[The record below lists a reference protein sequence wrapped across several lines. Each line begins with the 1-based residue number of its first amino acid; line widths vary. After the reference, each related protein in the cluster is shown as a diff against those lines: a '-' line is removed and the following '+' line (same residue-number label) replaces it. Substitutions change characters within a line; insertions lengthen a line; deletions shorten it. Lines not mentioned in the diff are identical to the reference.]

1 MPVAAPVVVF
11 SGPPLTPDEAR
22 RRVRLAELA
31 VQQAKNALWSAG
43 ENLESLNA
51 AQNAIRLAEAR
62 LDSFRE
68 MAVSLFPELAQPP
81 TPPAIT
87 NETLV
92 LGHLPRETPTYV
104 KGRIC
109 PAEFLDDYADHA
121 TRSCTR
127 QPAEGFHW
135 QRILAVIPNPSL
147 RQFITSAIVKPGLDW
162 PTGRQLF
169 LRREMEPGA
178 LISHLLDGLRLPP
191 ITKAGVAESVQA
203 YTERWLPR
211 LDELR
216 IPRNS
221 FLAKLLLAWQLRTLA
236 GALAETEGAIF
247 NDEAPID
254 AIIQPLRN
262 RRFHLPKVTASWKS
276 HGEEQCFVL
285 HPDKLIAFREKH
297 KQVVPKVLA
306 AIQEYRESG
315 DLPVQLTRMRA
326 KEVPGAFDI
335 LFIEEVEHGDQT
347 TPAVLTHQVITG
359 NMQRQNT
366 RKRADK
372 ALVDRMKSL
381 GRYKPYNK

>member
-31 VQQAKNALWSAG
+31 VQQAKNALWSG
-43 ENLESLNA
+43 CESLGSLQA
-51 AQNAIRLAEAR
+51 AQNVIRLAEAR

-68 MAVSLFPELAQPP
+68 MVVLLFSELAQPP
-81 TPPAIT
+81 TTPAIT

-109 PAEFLDDYADHA
+109 PAEFLDDDADHA
-121 TRSCTR
+121 THSCPR
-127 QPAEGFHW
+127 QLAESFHW
-135 QRILAVIPNPSL
+135 QRILAVTPDPSL
-147 RQFITSAIVKPGLDW
+147 WQFITSAI
-162 PTGRQLF
+162 LF
-169 LRREMEPGA
+169 LRRAMEPGA
-178 LISHLLDGLRLPP
+178 LIFHLLDGLRLPP
-191 ITKAGVAESVQA
+191 ITQAGVAESVLA

-221 FLAKLLLAWQLRTLA
+221 FLAKLLLEWQLRTLA
-236 GALAETEGAIF
+236 GALAETNRAIF

-262 RRFHLPKVTASWKS
+262 RRFHLSKR
-276 HGEEQCFVL
+276 HCFVL

-335 LFIEEVEHGDQT
+335 LFIEE
-347 TPAVLTHQVITG
+347 
-359 NMQRQNT
+359 R
-366 RKRADK
+366 
-372 ALVDRMKSL
+372 
-381 GRYKPYNK
+381 YNK